1 MFNSF
6 EVVLSLIIYLMWE
19 FVKKYIFLHAI
30 SCCDYVKFC
39 EKLWWNSFCCCN
51 EVTMLI
57 SWRQPEVFGLEF
69 LCTRHRRGS

>member
-39 EKLWWNSFCCCN
+39 EKLWWHSF
-51 EVTMLI
+51 L
-57 SWRQPEVFGLEF
+57 L
-69 LCTRHRRGS
+69 